1 MFLVK
6 FLSYDQKQKLNLMV
20 SKLQSFAMFN
30 GAKFNINDLNLQQL
44 TELQVYAKGCLMEN
58 YGTYDMKVIQM
69 IKKQME
75 MNNM

>member
-1 MFLVK
+1 
-6 FLSYDQKQKLNLMV
+6 MV

-58 YGTYDMKVIQM
+58 YGTYDMKVI
-69 IKKQME
+69 
-75 MNNM
+75 